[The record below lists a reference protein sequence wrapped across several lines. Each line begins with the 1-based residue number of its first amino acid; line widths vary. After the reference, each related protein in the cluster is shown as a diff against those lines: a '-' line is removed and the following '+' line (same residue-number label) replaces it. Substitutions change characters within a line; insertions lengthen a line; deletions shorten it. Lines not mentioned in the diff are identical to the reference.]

1 MSRALQTIHHYL
13 LASATLSF
21 IGGIL
26 VFQLLPLSLITASIL
41 STGCALFTLF
51 FLRFGPH
58 QIGTFSLLFFVASLG
73 MVRMAHHEFRL
84 YHETT
89 LYHHIPEETDLV
101 LSGTLH
107 GMPVS
112 KDNQTSFLFKSSMMR
127 KKEDKHFSPV
137 RGKIL
142 VKVKGTLPPNYLVG
156 DELLLRVKL
165 SRPYRFGNPGG
176 FDYPAFLAA
185 RDITMVGRV
194 SSPAHIHGVDYEKTF
209 FRTLSYIPERI
220 RSEVRGFLDAK
231 FAGETAAI
239 YKALLIGDR
248 SGISKQQFE
257 YFKATGVVHI
267 FAISGIHLS
276 LVATTLF
283 LFFYW
288 LLKRSPY
295 LLQKLSCKKPALL
308 ATVPFLTAYALLA
321 GAQTPVMRS
330 LLMVLTFIFA
340 YAVQRNQSPF
350 TTLSFAALL
359 ILMFNPLSLFT
370 VSFQLSFLAV
380 ASLILILPKLQELV
394 TQNDTQNKEE
404 VPLYHKIGTWSLAG
418 LLVSIAATIG
428 TAPLLLY
435 YFNRISTVGP
445 LVNLLLEPLLC
456 LFSLPIGLIAIP
468 CIYLAPT
475 LAELLFSL
483 GAGGIHL
490 ALLLSKFF
498 AGFSFA
504 TLWLA
509 TPAIPVILFY
519 YATLLLLR
527 SRPSLPQG
535 STFLLACALFFY
547 PPQAFL
553 HRLNKDSELVF
564 LDVGQG
570 SATVILLPHGKTA
583 LVDGGGATSVHFNIG
598 ESVIGPYLWSRGITQ
613 LDAVLISHPDADH
626 YNGLPHILKRFSPKT
641 LYINGDTGRDDGYHE
656 LLSLAQSKGISVHTV
671 DKEEVLL
678 QSGAGQLSVIHNPYQ
693 QQVTATS
700 NDRSIVA
707 RFSHGSSDVILPGDI
722 SKSVEQELVHRGN
735 LLKARILLAPHH
747 GSVTSSSVPFL
758 QQVAPEYI
766 IASAGRF
773 KPQHFPS
780 TALRNDSRRLNIP
793 LLNTAKHGAIRVRLS
808 QEKMEVDTFYPL

>member
-1 MSRALQTIHHYL
+1 MSRVLQTIHHYL
-13 LASATLSF
+13 LTSASLSF

-26 VFQLLPLSLITASIL
+26 AFHLLPLSLVTAVTL
-41 STGCALFTLF
+41 SAGCALFTLF
-51 FLRFGPH
+51 FLGRGPQ
-58 QIGTFSLLFFVASLG
+58 QIGTVALLCFVASLG
-73 MVRMAHHEFRL
+73 IVRMAYHDFHL

-89 LYHHIPEETDLV
+89 LYYHIPKETDLV

-107 GMPVS
+107 SMPVFRE
-112 KDNQTSFLFKSSMMR
+112 NQTSFLFTSKMMQR
-127 KKEDKHFSPV
+127 KGESHFSPV

-142 VKVKGTLPPNYLVG
+142 IKLKGTLPANYLVG
-156 DELLLRVKL
+156 NELLLRVKL

-176 FDYPAFLAA
+176 FDYPAFLATK
-185 RDITMVGRV
+185 DISMIGRV
-194 SSPAHIHGVDYEKTF
+194 SSPAHVHGLDYKRSL
-209 FRTLSYIPERI
+209 FRSLYYLPERV
-220 RSEVRGFLDAK
+220 RSDVRDFLDVK

-283 LFFYW
+283 LFFFW
-288 LLKRSPY
+288 LLKRSSY
-295 LLQKLSCKKPALL
+295 LLQKVSCKKLALL

-340 YAVQRNQSPF
+340 YGVQRNQSPF

-359 ILMFNPLSLFT
+359 ILLFNPLSLFT
-370 VSFQLSFLAV
+370 VSFQLSFTAV
-380 ASLILILPKLQELV
+380 ASLILILPRLQELIHHTDNQDDEKV
-394 TQNDTQNKEE
+394 S
-404 VPLYHKIGTWSLAG
+404 PLQMIGSWSLAA

-445 LVNLLLEPLLC
+445 LANLLLEPLLC
-456 LFSLPIGLIAIP
+456 LFSLPIGLAAIP
-468 CIYLAPT
+468 CIYLLPSV
-475 LAELLFSL
+475 AELLFSL
-483 GAGGIHL
+483 GAAGIHL
-490 ALLLSKFF
+490 SLILSTFF

-509 TPAIPVILFY
+509 TPVIPLILLY
-519 YATLLLLR
+519 YAILLALG
-527 SRPSLPQG
+527 SRPSMPRG
-535 STFLLACALFFY
+535 VLLLFVCTLFFY
-547 PPQAFL
+547 PPQAILQKF
-553 HRLNKDSELVF
+553 NKNSELVF

-570 SATVILLPHGKTA
+570 SANVILLPHGKTA
-583 LVDGGGATSVHFNIG
+583 LVDGGGATSATFNVG
-598 ESVIGPYLWSRGITQ
+598 ESVIAPYLWKRGITH

-641 LYINGDTGRDDGYHE
+641 LYVNGDAGRDNGYHE
-656 LLSLAQSKGISVHTV
+656 LLRFAQSKGIRVHTV
-671 DKEEVLL
+671 DEEEILL
-678 QSGAGQLSVIHNPYQ
+678 QSGEGQLSVIHNPYQ

-700 NDRSIVA
+700 NDRSIVS
-707 RFSHGSSDVILPGDI
+707 RFSHGNSDVILPGDI
-722 SKSVEQELVHRGN
+722 STSVEQELVHRGN
-735 LLKARILLAPHH
+735 SLKARILLAPHH
-747 GSVTSSSVPFL
+747 GSVTSSSIAFL

-773 KPQHFPS
+773 KPKHFPS
-780 TALRNDSRRLNIP
+780 AALRNECRRLNIP
-793 LLNTAKHGAIRVRLS
+793 LLNTAKQGAIRVRFS
-808 QEKMEVDTFYPL
+808 QEKMEVDTFCPR